1 MVKSTYTYPS
11 YLPVDPDF
19 TDVIAEQI
27 AAKKSG
33 KIFFFNLRGEVDE
46 EAGMVLRMEDRPGE
60 GVFIVLDN
68 GKAVRIDRIIT
79 LFGKIGAAYDE
90 YDAYGNSC
98 MDCNGGYSR
107 EELNDM

>member
-19 TDVIAEQI
+19 TDVIAEKI

-33 KIFFFNLRGEVDE
+33 KISLCNLRGGVDE
-46 EAGMVLRMEDRPGE
+46 EAGMVVRIGDRPGE
-60 GVFIVLDN
+60 GVFVVVDN
-68 GKAVRIDRIIT
+68 GQAVRIDRIIT
-79 LFGKIGAAYDE
+79 FLGTIGAAYGE

-98 MDCNGGYSR
+98 MDCNG
-107 EELNDM
+107 